1 MARVPIP
8 ADRGAL
14 TADWLAS
21 ALDADAIGCRLQEV
35 AVEPL
40 GGGEMAEVARCR
52 LSWDGRPA
60 EAPAPESVIVKLP
73 SPDPK
78 VRRLAKK
85 RSFYKRECA
94 FYRNLREGLPIRSP
108 ALLYGDYE
116 AESERFVLVLEDL
129 CGYGAADQTAG
140 ANAAQ
145 AGSAI
150 RAMARLHGHFW
161 GTGRPAAVAD
171 LSPRISSAKI
181 YRPAMRVVFL
191 VSYVRGLEL
200 FGGALPADRRRRAE
214 TYGPKIASL
223 VGHEIAGPKTFVHGG
238 FRLDNLFFGTDDD
251 DAAVIDWQT
260 YRFDIG
266 LFDVAY
272 FLMGS
277 LPAEVRRAAERDLLA
292 EYHGIVCSTGSEHT
306 REFAFE
312 ECWRLYRMCMVKSFV
327 IHALVLGKIPFK
339 DAYGHRLAEVMLERS
354 LAAAEDLEAEGLLPA
369 AGRRGGFAN
378 AFSSLLRGVHR
389 RIRAR
394 RPD

>member
-21 ALDADAIGCRLQEV
+21 ALDANAIGCRLQEV

-52 LSWDGRPA
+52 LRWDGPA
-60 EAPAPESVIVKLP
+60 EAAAPESVIVKLP
-73 SPDPK
+73 SPDLK
-78 VRRLAKK
+78 VRRMAKK
-85 RSFYKRECA
+85 RAFYKRECA
-94 FYRNLREGLPIRSP
+94 FYMNLREGMPIRSP

-140 ANAAQ
+140 ADAAQ
-145 AGSAI
+145 AGCAI
-150 RAMARLHGHFW
+150 RAAARLHGRFW

-171 LSPRISSAKI
+171 LSPRIASAKI
-181 YRPAMRVVFL
+181 YRPAMRMVFL
-191 VSYVRGLEL
+191 ASHVRGMEL
-200 FGGALPADRRRRAE
+200 FGGALPADRRRRAWA
-214 TYGPKIASL
+214 YGPQIAGL

-238 FRLDNLFFGTDDD
+238 FRLDNLFFGTGGDDT
-251 DAAVIDWQT
+251 AVIDWQT

-277 LPAEVRRAAERDLLA
+277 LPAEVRRAAERDLLE
-292 EYHGIVCSTGSEHT
+292 EYHGIVCSTGGEHT
-306 REFAFE
+306 RGFAFE

-327 IHALVLGKIPFK
+327 IHALVLGKIPFE

-354 LAAAEDLEAEGLLPA
+354 LAAAEDLEAEGLLPT
-369 AGRRGGFAN
+369 GVRRWGFAN
-378 AFSSLLRGVHR
+378 AFSSLLRGAHR
-389 RIRAR
+389 LSRAR
-394 RPD
+394 RPN